1 LIDLKK
7 IILRDL
13 HYRDDNFL
21 ASYGLNNILNVLKLI
36 KIEFSKILVIQPG
49 IDNKNIQ
56 IINKKHKSIYIEDLA
71 SETDEYDLII
81 SNFALDIELSIN
93 PNIYLK
99 ILNNLLSKNGL
110 LLMNLLNDSSFRTL
124 EKTFIEIDEYLFSGA
139 YQRFGPFINT
149 QTLIKDLD
157 TNKFNEIVATND
169 LLEVNYQSL
178 KNLRYDLK
186 SIGISNFNVP
196 KPKFNRGLLLKIENI
211 FKALEKNKKFM
222 PIEFEITTISSWK

>member
-1 LIDLKK
+1 M
-7 IILRDL
+7 
-13 HYRDDNFL
+13 
-21 ASYGLNNILNVLKLI
+21 
-36 KIEFSKILVIQPG
+36 
-49 IDNKNIQ
+49 
-56 IINKKHKSIYIEDLA
+56 
-71 SETDEYDLII
+71 
-81 SNFALDIELSIN
+81 ELSVN

-157 TNKFNEIVATND
+157 SNKFNEIVATND

-186 SIGISNFNVP
+186 SLGISNFITP
-196 KPKFNRGLLLKIENI
+196 KPKFNRGLLVKIENI

-222 PIEFEITTISSWK
+222 PIEYEITTISSWK

>member
-1 LIDLKK
+1 MIDLKK

-13 HYRDDNFL
+13 YYRDDNFL
-21 ASYGLNNILNVLKLI
+21 ASYGSNNILNVLKLI
-36 KIEFSKILVIQPG
+36 KIKFSKILVIQPG

-56 IINKKHKSIYIEDLA
+56 KINKKHKSIYIEDLA

-81 SNFALDIELSIN
+81 SNFALDIELSVN

-211 FKALEKNKKFM
+211 FKALETNKKFM

>member
-1 LIDLKK
+1 MIDLKK

-13 HYRDDNFL
+13 YYRDDNFL

-36 KIEFSKILVIQPG
+36 KIKFSKILVIQPG

-71 SETDEYDLII
+71 KETNEYDLII
-81 SNFALDIELSIN
+81 SNFALDIELSVN

>member
-1 LIDLKK
+1 LTDLKK
-7 IILRDL
+7 IILREL
-13 HYRDDNFL
+13 YYKNDNFL
-21 ASYGLNNILNVLKLI
+21 SSYGQKNLLNVLNLI
-36 KIEFSKILVIQPG
+36 KIKFSKILVIQPG
-49 IDNKNIQ
+49 IDNKDIQ
-56 IINKKHKSIYIEDLA
+56 VINNKHKSIYIEDLA
-71 SETDEYDLII
+71 KETNEYDLII
-81 SNFALDIELSIN
+81 SNFALGMELSVN

-157 TNKFNEIVATND
+157 SNKFNEIVATND

-186 SIGISNFNVP
+186 SLGISNFITP
-196 KPKFNRGLLLKIENI
+196 KPKFNRGLLVKIENI

-222 PIEFEITTISSWK
+222 PIEYEITTISSWK

>member
-1 LIDLKK
+1 MIDLKK

-13 HYRDDNFL
+13 YYRDDNFL
-21 ASYGLNNILNVLKLI
+21 ASYGSNKILNVLKLI
-36 KIEFSKILVIQPG
+36 KIKFSKILVIQPSIG
-49 IDNKNIQ
+49 NKNIQ
-56 IINKKHKSIYIEDLA
+56 IINKKYKSIYIEDLA
-71 SETDEYDLII
+71 KETNEYDLII
-81 SNFALDIELSIN
+81 SNFALDIELSVN

-157 TNKFNEIVATND
+157 TNKFNEIVATKD

-178 KNLRYDLK
+178 KNFRYDLK

>member
-1 LIDLKK
+1 MIDLKK
-7 IILRDL
+7 KILRDL
-13 HYRDDNFL
+13 YYRDDNFL
-21 ASYGLNNILNVLKLI
+21 DGYGLNNILNVLKLI
-36 KIEFSKILVIQPG
+36 KIKFSKILIIQPSIG
-49 IDNKNIQ
+49 NKNIQ
-56 IINKKHKSIYIEDLA
+56 IINMKHKSICIEDLA
-71 SETDEYDLII
+71 KETNEYDLII
-81 SNFALDIELSIN
+81 SNFALDIELSVN

>member
-13 HYRDDNFL
+13 YYRDDNFL
-21 ASYGLNNILNVLKLI
+21 ASYGSNKILNVLKLI
-36 KIEFSKILVIQPG
+36 KIKFSKILVIQPSIG
-49 IDNKNIQ
+49 NKNIQ
-56 IINKKHKSIYIEDLA
+56 IINKKYKSIYIEDLA
-71 SETDEYDLII
+71 KETNEYDLII
-81 SNFALDIELSIN
+81 SNFALDIELSVN

-110 LLMNLLNDSSFRTL
+110 VLMNLLNDSSFRTL

>member
-1 LIDLKK
+1 MTDLKK
-7 IILRDL
+7 IILREL
-13 HYRDDNFL
+13 YYKNDNFL
-21 ASYGLNNILNVLKLI
+21 SSYGQKNLLNVLNLI
-36 KIEFSKILVIQPG
+36 KIKFSKILVIQPG

-81 SNFALDIELSIN
+81 SNFALDIELSVN